1 MRDYGNYSD
10 EELFLHFGQ
19 NEPEIVDYLLD
30 KYKPLVR
37 KKANA
42 LYLIGGDT
50 DDLIQEGMIGLFKAV
65 RDFDPEKEASFY
77 YFAELCIARQMYHA
91 VEASRRKKHAPL
103 NSYISLYDEA
113 GENGMTLADMLMEEA
128 DKNPERM
135 FIDRETFLLRLEKL
149 SESLSKMEK
158 QVLEYT
164 LDGLDYKQIAGKLK
178 KSPKSVDNALQR
190 IKGKFEKK

>member
-1 MRDYGNYSD
+1 MEDYGKYSD
-10 EELFLHFGQ
+10 EELLSQFGK
-19 NEPEIVDYLLD
+19 NKPEIMEYLLG

-65 RDFDPEKEASFY
+65 ESFDGEKDSSFFH
-77 YFAELCIARQMYHA
+77 FAELCITRQMYSA

-113 GENGMTLADMLMEEA
+113 GENGVRLADVLSEEGE
-128 DKNPERM
+128 KNPERM
-135 FIDRETFLLRLEKL
+135 FIDRETFLQDLEKL
-149 SESLSKMEK
+149 SENLSTMER
-158 QVLEYT
+158 QVL
-164 LDGLDYKQIAGKLK
+164 DGILEGLNYKQIAAKLGR
-178 KSPKSVDNALQR
+178 SPKAIDNALQR
-190 IKGKFEKK
+190 IKRKV

>member
-1 MRDYGNYSD
+1 MEDYGKYSD
-10 EELFLHFGQ
+10 EELLSQFGK
-19 NEPEIVDYLLD
+19 NKSEIMEYLLG

-65 RDFDPEKEASFY
+65 ESFDPEKDSSFFH
-77 YFAELCIARQMYHA
+77 FAELCITRQMYSA

-113 GENGMTLADMLMEEA
+113 GENGVRLADVLSEEGE
-128 DKNPERM
+128 KNPERM
-135 FIDRETFLLRLEKL
+135 FIDRETFLQDLEKL
-149 SESLSKMEK
+149 SENLSTMER
-158 QVLEYT
+158 QVL
-164 LDGLDYKQIAGKLK
+164 DGILEGLNYKQIAAKLG
-178 KSPKSVDNALQR
+178 KSPKAIDNALQR
-190 IKGKFEKK
+190 IKRKV